1 MNKNTVV
8 CYSLVKSDLKRG
20 VNRRTQTNISQ
31 HDGNVIQNQASLTF
45 HTSLEITVILQI
57 TWNVCLAHR
66 NE

>member
-1 MNKNTVV
+1 MNKYTVV

-45 HTSLEITVILQI
+45 HTSLEITVI
-57 TWNVCLAHR
+57 
-66 NE
+66 